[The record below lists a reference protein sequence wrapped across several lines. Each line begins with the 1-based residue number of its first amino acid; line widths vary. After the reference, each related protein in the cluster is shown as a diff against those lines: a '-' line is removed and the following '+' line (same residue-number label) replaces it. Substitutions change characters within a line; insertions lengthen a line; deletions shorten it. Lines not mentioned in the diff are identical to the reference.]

1 MMTQFSL
8 TAYMQIQAFSFN
20 VVLSV
25 GCEHFNEEK

>member
-1 MMTQFSL
+1 MIIQLSL

-20 VVLSV
+20 VVLGV